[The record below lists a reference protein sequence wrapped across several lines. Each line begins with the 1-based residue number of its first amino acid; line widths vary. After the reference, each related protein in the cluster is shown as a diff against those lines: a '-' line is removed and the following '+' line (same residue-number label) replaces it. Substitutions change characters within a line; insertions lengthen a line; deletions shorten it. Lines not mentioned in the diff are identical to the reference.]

1 MLVGFLNSADERFSL
16 ETLEFLQLKA
26 LHFKAG
32 KSQLAFLKPFAE
44 SKYYTKE
51 VEKRLDKLLAKDSE
65 ELTLADVQELNRIG
79 DLMWLE
85 GYERNDEFLRE
96 YGIKLYTTLVK
107 VLFIYLKIA
116 KLKEGY

>member
-1 MLVGFLNSADERFSL
+1 
-16 ETLEFLQLKA
+16 
-26 LHFKAG
+26 
-32 KSQLAFLKPFAE
+32 LKPFAE

-96 YGIKLYTTLVK
+96 YGIKLELYTTLVK